1 MPAHTPGPTG
11 PGPYVRRRAA
21 AARRVAQRV
30 GAAAGGR
37 ARRLGRTLAELQEC
51 GRDGVH
57 PPVLLVREARAA
69 VHPVGRQP
77 HGRGHLPGAAAIA
90 DRWNRRRAPSFL
102 FVVASALFVIA
113 TATSICCSLHH
124 HAFRPRGLTCAP
136 SEHAELEKG
145 GAEYL
150 QTPARRGF
158 GRPMGEGL
166 EGSGVA
172 LTGAPRRR
180 SSSASL
186 FAAPSAHSANIEA
199 APAKC
204 LLRLGFYSRGRP
216 NPFSFSW
223 NLFLA
228 RENSITSLV

>member
-1 MPAHTPGPTG
+1 MRLAVDDGSTMPAHTPGPTG

-30 GAAAGGR
+30 GTAAGGR
-37 ARRLGRTLAELQEC
+37 AAAGARRTLAELQEC

-69 VHPVGRQP
+69 VHPVRRQP
-77 HGRGHLPGAAAIA
+77 HGRGHLPGAAAVA
-90 DRWNRRRAPSFL
+90 DGWNRGCAPSFL

-150 QTPARRGF
+150 RRRPGVGLGVRREKAWKARAWRSPELRGA
-158 GRPMGEGL
+158 GL
-166 EGSGVA
+166 H
-172 LTGAPRRR
+172 PRRFSPR
-180 SSSASL
+180 QART
-186 FAAPSAHSANIEA
+186 APTLR
-199 APAKC
+199 PRRQC
-204 LLRLGFYSRGRP
+204 LLRLGFQELGGTRRVASK
-216 NPFSFSW
+216 
-223 NLFLA
+223 
-228 RENSITSLV
+228 